1 MGVSRLGQSDPEEGT
16 AKNLLP
22 TLGLE
27 KTPKN
32 MLEEDKGGPV
42 LAMKPVS
49 QEEVSHSADNFWDYL
64 AGETGAETMVC
75 Q

>member
-27 KTPKN
+27 KN
-32 MLEEDKGGPV
+32 MLEEDKGWPV

-49 QEEVSHSADNFWDYL
+49 QEEVSHSADNFWDHL
-64 AGETGAETMVC
+64 AGETGAGTMVC

>member
-1 MGVSRLGQSDPEEGT
+1 MGVSRLGQSNPEEGR

-27 KTPKN
+27 KN
-32 MLEEDKGGPV
+32 MLEEDKGWPV

-49 QEEVSHSADNFWDYL
+49 QEEVSHSANNFWDHL